1 MEKIGV
7 QRALK
12 YAKGCR
18 FDPVCGR
25 FPAWRWMKADEE
37 ILDLLKDK
45 KCIILLNKTDLEPV
59 VTEEMLREKI
69 GDPRVCMITDFHKG

>member
-1 MEKIGV
+1 M

-12 YAKGCR
+12 YAK
-18 FDPVCGR
+18 DADLILYVVDSSV
-25 FPAWRWMKADEE
+25 ALDESDEE

-69 GDPRVCMITDFHKG
+69 GSQGLHDTDFHKG